1 MLTAAFPSLQIRRS
15 GWRDLF
21 IARELSYV
29 PNGIDRYAMLVVKA
43 LAACLGTWIISL
55 GPVAALLL
63 PSEHMSVSTYGYIT
77 GGAGIA
83 AGLVSL
89 LAADLADK
97 LSRIRVLLWGMLA
110 PIVIM
115 FALTF
120 VPDGQPVL
128 FTCLYVVMA
137 WTEAYAVVTVS
148 ALLRD
153 FSPRTSR
160 AVGVGLVTVGTLA
173 ANWGTA
179 FMAGHLLASAATW
192 QRMYLWFAFVAVG
205 LWLVC
210 WLFGREPTDGIRNQI
225 LPRLEDAATVQAN
238 ALVLEREGVEVQGF
252 WEYVRADWRLWALA
266 AAQGTFLLG
275 YITFVGYGPI
285 FTIAAFHKSPQEGS
299 SLTSWVFLSII
310 VFLVLGGI
318 MSDKLRLRKALGFVF
333 TILSGIALIGL
344 GFLSNASLS
353 NTTIIIIY
361 LLIGLVM
368 ACMWSPTNALF
379 SETAE
384 DIHASRQ
391 TTAFGGQQ
399 AISRP
404 IYQAWLFI
412 VPIVLVHAGWRW
424 VWIIAGLGALA
435 TAPILVIC
443 RGSWKRFTLQ
453 EVELL
458 EVGPGAVPAPR
469 PVTDGPVPDVP
480 VAPVAS
486 GPGPEAGG

>member
-1 MLTAAFPSLQIRRS
+1 VATVFPSLEIRRS

-21 IARELSYV
+21 IARELAFV
-29 PNGIDRYAMLVVKA
+29 PSGIDRYAMLIVKA
-43 LAACLGTWIISL
+43 LAACLGTWIISV
-55 GPVAALLL
+55 GPVASLLI
-63 PSEHMSVSTYGYIT
+63 PSEHFSVSTYGYIT
-77 GGAGIA
+77 GGAGII
-83 AGLVSL
+83 AGFVSL

-97 LSRIRVLLWGMLA
+97 FSRIRVLLWGMIA
-110 PIVIM
+110 PIGVM
-115 FALTF
+115 FALAF
-120 VPDGQPVL
+120 MPDGQPAL
-128 FTCLYVVMA
+128 FVGLYVIMA

-153 FSPRTSR
+153 FSPRTGR

-179 FMAGHLLASAATW
+179 FMAGHLLASAGTW
-192 QRMYLWFAFVAVG
+192 QHMYLEFAYVAVG
-205 LWLVC
+205 LWIAC
-210 WLFGREPTDGIRNQI
+210 WLFGREPIAGIRNQV
-225 LPRLEDAATVQAN
+225 LPRLEDAATIQAN
-238 ALVLEREGVEVQGF
+238 AQVLEARGVHTEGF
-252 WEYVRADWRLWALA
+252 WDYIKADWRLWALA

-275 YITFVGYGPI
+275 YITFVGYGPL

-318 MSDKLRLRKALGFVF
+318 LSDKLRLRKALGFGF
-333 TILSGIALIGL
+333 TILSGGALITL
-344 GFLSNASLS
+344 GFLSNANLS
-353 NTTIIIIY
+353 DTTIIIIY
-361 LLIGLVM
+361 LLVGLVM

-399 AISRP
+399 VISRP
-404 IYQAWLFI
+404 IYQAWLFV
-412 VPIVLVHAGWRW
+412 VPIVLAHEGWRW
-424 VWIIAGLGALA
+424 VWIIAGIGALV

-453 EVELL
+453 EVTLL
-458 EVGPGAVPAPR
+458 S
-469 PVTDGPVPDVP
+469 DVP
-480 VAPVAS
+480 VTVPAAGTVIDAPVAQAATDL
-486 GPGPEAGG
+486 GPEPVG